1 MAWMKMRTNLWDD
14 PRVSRLC
21 DITGKPEATV
31 IGALYRLWATADE
44 HSADGNLAGYT
55 LAQIDR
61 KTGVKGFSAALVG
74 IGWLAESPEGVSI
87 IRFGEH
93 NGASAK
99 QRALTAK
106 RVAEHARKPSND
118 NAPLTQEALVDRKSC
133 VSSALPRECVSS
145 ALPREREEK
154 EKEKERTSPP
164 AAVPD
169 PRVEF
174 WANAV
179 ALLRDQG
186 LSEASARSFV
196 GLQCRSWDDDTVADA
211 FAAAAGQVNV
221 RAYVA
226 AILKTKPKKGE
237 QPAGV
242 QYRNGQATIGGFVP

>member
-61 KTGVKGFSAALVG
+61 KTGVKGFSAALVA
-74 IGWLAESPEGVSI
+74 IGWLAESPDGVSI

-118 NAPLTQEALVDRKSC
+118 NAPLTQATLVDRKS
-133 VSSALPRECVSS
+133 RVSS
-145 ALPREREEK
+145 ALPRERE

>member
-61 KTGVKGFSAALVG
+61 KTGVKGFSAALVA

-118 NAPLTQEALVDRKSC
+118 NAPLTQATLVDRKS
-133 VSSALPRECVSS
+133 RVSS
-145 ALPREREEK
+145 ALPRERE